1 MGGLFLHTPT
11 PLPPGSFIE
20 LLFDLKSG
28 EIRARATVR
37 HSAPGRGMGI
47 QFVQMT
53 PADRSRLHQFL
64 SKFEAAETILTPG
77 AAIAPGVDAPGETEA
92 VRFERELNERLEI
105 ARKGTYYQVLEI
117 PPDSDAKQIK
127 ESFYSFAR
135 KFHPD
140 HHMDKKQWLG
150 PLKELMVSATT
161 AYKVLSD
168 HDQKTTYDLQLA
180 DSGAFQL
187 GRAKSAAQKNLDEYF
202 GRATDQLRGNN
213 FVGSVL
219 WLRKCVEI
227 APGEAKYRALLARS
241 LGTIPQYRE
250 EAIEQFEWAIQLD
263 TWNVTV
269 LGQFAQLC
277 EEMEMSSRAQELYTK
292 ILQIDPRDAQARAR
306 LAELEGEQK
315 TSRKF
320 QKETPRAV

>member
-11 PLPPGSFIE
+11 PLSPGSFIE

-53 PADRSRLHQFL
+53 PADRARLHQFL
-64 SKFEAAETILTPG
+64 SKFEAAETVVPSG
-77 AAIAPGVDAPGETEA
+77 AATASGVHIPKETEA
-92 VRFERELNERLEI
+92 AQFERELNERVEI
-105 ARKGTYYQVLEI
+105 ARKGTYYELFGI

-127 ESFYSFAR
+127 EGFYSLAR

-140 HHMDKKQWLG
+140 RHMEQKEWFGL
-150 PLKELMVSATT
+150 LKELMAVATT

-168 HDQKTTYDLQLA
+168 QDKKTTYDLQLA
-180 DSGAFQL
+180 DSDAFQL
-187 GRAKSAAQKNLDEYF
+187 GRAKSSAQQSLDEYF
-202 GRATDQLRGNN
+202 GRATEHLRANN

-241 LGTIPQYRE
+241 LGTIPQYRD
-250 EAIEQFEWAIQLD
+250 EAIKQFEWAIQLD

-269 LGQFAQLC
+269 LTQFAQLC
-277 EEMEMSSRAQELYTK
+277 EEMEMPSRAQKLYTK
-292 ILQIDPRDAQARAR
+292 ILQIDPRDAQARAK
-306 LAELEGEQK
+306 LSELEAQ
-315 TSRKF
+315 
-320 QKETPRAV
+320 QNA